1 LPAYDRSVYF
11 MDDPAEAQRLADKV
25 DAPLWSQ
32 RYYAP
37 HINGTC
43 SVLSVGCGPGHFLD
57 AIATQHPSASVTGV
71 DISAARVAEAR
82 QRVSRHGNVVVEQAD
97 IHNLP
102 MPADQF
108 DFIESRFL
116 FEYLKDKSAALSELV
131 RVCKPNGVICVQDL
145 DGQLVFHYPED
156 ARIQGVQQIIAY
168 LERTGFDV
176 FVGRKLF
183 SLARNAGLA
192 NISVQI
198 EPYHL
203 VAGRI
208 GDVEFDLWRRKLAIA
223 ESVIAQA
230 CGHDRA
236 RELIAGFLDYL
247 QDEST
252 LTFSMLFTV
261 IGRKAANIQ
270 GEGEA

>member
-1 LPAYDRSVYF
+1 LVS
-11 MDDPAEAQRLADKV
+11 
-25 DAPLWSQ
+25 
-32 RYYAP
+32 
-37 HINGTC
+37 I
-43 SVLSVGCGPGHFLD
+43 
-57 AIATQHPSASVTGV
+57 TGIDV
-71 DISAARVAEAR
+71 SAARVAEAR
-82 QRVSRHGNVVVEQAD
+82 ERVSRHDNVVVEQAD

-102 MPADQF
+102 MPANRF

-116 FEYLKDKSAALSELV
+116 FEYLKDKRAALSELA
-131 RVCKPNGVICVQDL
+131 RVCKPNGVICLQDL
-145 DGQLVFHYPED
+145 DGQLVSHYPED
-156 ARIQGVQQIIAY
+156 ARVQAVAQVIAH

-183 SLARNAGLA
+183 SLARNARLV

-208 GDVEFDLWRRKLAIA
+208 GDIEFDLWRRKLAIA
-223 ESVIAQA
+223 EPIISQA
-230 CGHDRA
+230 CGADRA

-247 QDEST
+247 QDDNT

-261 IGRKAANIQ
+261 TGQKAANIQ
-270 GEGEA
+270 GEGAA